1 LSAATTVVSK
11 TSKQKVATL
20 AAWSIVIALAVLALK
35 AFAWWITGSVALY
48 SDALESIVNV
58 IASSAALYA
67 IRLSH
72 KPADQDH
79 PFGHHKAEYFS
90 AVLEGVLIVVAA
102 LLILVAAW
110 RALQTP
116 VTLDQPWTGLAVN
129 GFASAIN
136 AAWALVLIRNGRAQR
151 SPALVADGH
160 HIMTDVVTSVGV
172 IAGLIGAVLTGW
184 TVLDPAL
191 AIVVAVNIL
200 WQGWKVIGSSVGG
213 LMDMAVD
220 KDEHMRIRDLISTNC
235 KGALEV
241 HDLKTRIAGRATFIE
256 FHLIVDGEMTV
267 RESHVICDR
276 IEDALKAEIPSVR
289 VTIHVEPDDEAK
301 LPKGTTAVPFA

>member
-1 LSAATTVVSK
+1 MP
-11 TSKQKVATL
+11 TSKQKVAAL
-20 AAWSIVIALAVLALK
+20 AAWSIVIAFAVLALK
-35 AFAWWITGSVALY
+35 VFAWWVTGSVALY

-58 IASSAALYA
+58 IASGAALYA

-72 KPADQDH
+72 KPADRNH

-102 LLILVAAW
+102 LLILAAVW
-110 RALQTP
+110 RVWQAP
-116 VTLDQPWTGLAVN
+116 APLDQPWTGLAVN
-129 GFASAIN
+129 GVASVIN
-136 AAWALVLIRNGRAQR
+136 GVWALILIRTGRSER

-160 HIMTDVVTSVGV
+160 HIMTDVVTSAGV
-172 IAGLIGAVLTGW
+172 IAGLIGAVVTGW
-184 TVLDPAL
+184 TLLDPLL
-191 AIVVAVNIL
+191 AIVVAINIL

-220 KDEHMRIRDLISTNC
+220 SDEAAHIRNIISTNC

-256 FHLIVDGEMTV
+256 FHLVVDADMSVG
-267 RESHVICDR
+267 ESHVICDR

>member
-1 LSAATTVVSK
+1 MPG
-11 TSKQKVATL
+11 SKQKVATL
-20 AAWSIVIALAVLALK
+20 AAWSIVVALAVLALK
-35 AFAWWITGSVALY
+35 AFAWRITGSVALY

-58 IASSAALYA
+58 IASGAALYA

-102 LLILVAAW
+102 LLILAAAW
-110 RALQTP
+110 RTLQAP
-116 VTLDQPWTGLAVN
+116 VTLNQPWMGLAVN
-129 GFASAIN
+129 GVASIVN
-136 AAWALVLIRNGRAQR
+136 GLWALILIRAGRSER
-151 SPALVADGH
+151 SPALVADGR

-172 IAGLIGAVLTGW
+172 IAGLVGAVVTGW
-184 TVLDPAL
+184 TVLDPLL
-191 AIVVAVNIL
+191 AVVVALNIL

-220 KDEHMRIRDLISTNC
+220 KDEHIRIRDIISTNC

-256 FHLIVDGEMTV
+256 FHLIVDGDMTV